1 MLDANSFGLKEEMD
15 GLKTIG
21 ENTAALVKQYNETQK
36 ALNEKLFSA
45 YLSQSLQ
52 SDMQKHMRSLI
63 LEPISIQKE
72 VLTGALKALEEQSSL
87 MKRILS
93 NSIA

>member
-1 MLDANSFGLKEEMD
+1 MSVENNSGLKEALD
-15 GLKTIG
+15 GLKMIG
-21 ENTAALVKQYNETQK
+21 ENTAALVKQYNEMQK
-36 ALNEKLFSA
+36 QLNEKLFSA
-45 YLSQSLQ
+45 YLNQSLQ
-52 SDMQKHMRSLI
+52 SDTQKHMRSLI

-87 MKRILS
+87 MKKMLS